1 MASYDS
7 SFNAQG
13 PTVVAF
19 ECITPATRAFGAG
32 VNGTQV
38 GVHGEGMASPL
49 GSRAV
54 NVQGTGVH
62 GRGDF
67 HGVYGIDGSISQAQE
82 PNLGNDLPISPPAHA
97 PIGVVG
103 VTQGKS
109 PAVLG
114 DNHILQDE
122 IAAMDKHKVGGLTN
136 LDNARALD
144 VGVEGVSKDGHGVF
158 GLAFTGDLTAELQI
172 PSFLGGGLPAEPGT
186 VTTSGVAGM
195 GVKGP
200 GLLGVSHED
209 RGGFFI
215 SGTSAYGVP
224 GTPQPEGPP
233 VAQIRLYP
241 HYMAATQ
248 TPVSP
253 GTPLNTVIPSITTSP
268 ANLPKNG
275 RQGDLLF
282 TGTGQGTNCTLWLC
296 VADVQDG
303 TATASCSWAQVLL
316 GPVVTVK

>member
-1 MASYDS
+1 
-7 SFNAQG
+7 
-13 PTVVAF
+13 
-19 ECITPATRAFGAG
+19 
-32 VNGTQV
+32 
-38 GVHGEGMASPL
+38 
-49 GSRAV
+49 
-54 NVQGTGVH
+54 
-62 GRGDF
+62 
-67 HGVYGIDGSISQAQE
+67 
-82 PNLGNDLPISPPAHA
+82 
-97 PIGVVG
+97 VVG